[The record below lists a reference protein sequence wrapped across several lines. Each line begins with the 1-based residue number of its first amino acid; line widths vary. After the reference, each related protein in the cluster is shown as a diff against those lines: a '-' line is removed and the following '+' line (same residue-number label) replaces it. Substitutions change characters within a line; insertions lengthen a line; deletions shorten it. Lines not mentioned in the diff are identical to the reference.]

1 MSIFWEWKSFLWW
14 WRRDLEHLM
23 EEFACGAELQ
33 AAPLVPAGK
42 FLAST
47 ALFMCSWLLLLLFPF
62 QTRLFSPPAPLKK
75 GNWLKNKIMSPTS
88 RYHVPLHC
96 QINGARAHCLP
107 LKTNCLAHIAPILIF
122 PIQIKV
128 LDGK

>member
-1 MSIFWEWKSFLWW
+1 MSIFWERQLFLWW

-33 AAPLVPAGK
+33 AAPLVPVGK

-62 QTRLFSPPAPLKK
+62 QARLFSPPAPSQERELAEKQ
-75 GNWLKNKIMSPTS
+75 NN
-88 RYHVPLHC
+88 VP
-96 QINGARAHCLP
+96 NERTPALP
-107 LKTNCLAHIAPILIF
+107 
-122 PIQIKV
+122 
-128 LDGK
+128 D